1 MRVRAR
7 GFTALETTIAA
18 GLMAMLFAAVGTG
31 LVREG
36 AAFQSGVAADALAA
50 AAHEELRIAAD
61 ALKYEG
67 SSLQPAAIATT
78 LPMPAGSPIPAQI
91 SLSLSPLPG
100 GTFTIRVRA
109 SSRIGSATLV
119 REATLVVERRMP
131 LPGSSITAATPV
143 AAPFGAP

>member
-1 MRVRAR
+1 MRIRAR

-18 GLMAMLFAAVGTG
+18 GLMAILFAAVGTG
-31 LVREG
+31 FVREG
-36 AAFQSGVAADALAA
+36 AVFQSEVTAEVLAA
-50 AAHEELRIAAD
+50 ATHEELRIAAD

-67 SSLQPAAIATT
+67 SSLQPAEIATT

-100 GTFTIRVRA
+100 GTVAIRVRT
-109 SSRIGSATLV
+109 SSPFGSATLV

-131 LPGSSITAATPV
+131 IPGSSITAATPV

>member
-18 GLMAMLFAAVGTG
+18 GLIAVLFAAVGSG

-36 AAFQSGVAADALAA
+36 AAFQSGVTADVLAA
-50 AAHEELRIAAD
+50 AAHEEVRIAAD
-61 ALKYEG
+61 AMKYEG
-67 SSLQPAAIATT
+67 SSLQPAEIATA

-91 SLSLSPLPG
+91 SLSIASLPDG
-100 GTFTIRVRA
+100 AFTIRVRA
-109 SSRIGSATLV
+109 SGRGASGTLA

-131 LPGSSITAATPV
+131 VPGSSITAAAPV

>member
-18 GLMAMLFAAVGTG
+18 GLIAVLFTAVGSG

-36 AAFQSGVAADALAA
+36 AAFQRGVTADVLAA

-67 SSLQPAAIATT
+67 SSLQATDIATT
-78 LPMPAGSPIPAQI
+78 LPMPVGSPMPARI
-91 SLSLSPLPG
+91 SLSIASLPG
-100 GTFTIRVRA
+100 GSLAIRVRA
-109 SSRIGSATLV
+109 SGRGASGTLA

-131 LPGSSITAATPV
+131 VPGSSITAAAPV